1 MLIIDFY
8 IPKTKSDCIMPYSHN
23 HPKQS
28 HKLSRLKQL
37 GVLLCMLPSLANAQ
51 EEIIV
56 FHNTENLFYPTDDT
70 LTLDDDFTING
81 KKHWTFKKYKNKLN
95 SLAKTYISID
105 SKQMPA
111 LIGLCEIENNTVL
124 DNLTQDTPLRKVGY
138 KYIHYPSNDI
148 RGIDVAL
155 LYDPKKF
162 KIIDSFP
169 LPRISQREEDRTR
182 DVLYVKGILDSI
194 TLNIYVLHAPSRRE
208 NNIKKDLRQHIFENI
223 YQNIE
228 KLKQEGETNFII
240 MGDFNDNPWDET
252 VSKGFKLQ
260 SKHSNTPPLLT
271 NLMSNN
277 KDKAGSYVFSGTLF
291 SFDQFIVS
299 EQIKQRLVFDTSCN
313 QTFVYKPNFLI
324 LQDKRQRYDRPSP
337 TYKGMRYAGGISDHF
352 PIVMR
357 LNTVS
362 NK

>member
-1 MLIIDFY
+1 
-8 IPKTKSDCIMPYSHN
+8 MPYSYN
-23 HPKQS
+23 HSKTR
-28 HKLSRLKQL
+28 HKLSRLKQI
-37 GVLLCMLPSLANAQ
+37 GMLLCILPSLASSQ

-56 FHNTENLFYPTDDT
+56 FHNVENLFYPTDDT
-70 LTLDDDFTING
+70 LTLDDDFTVNG
-81 KKHWTFKKYKNKLN
+81 KKHWTFRKYKNKLN

-105 SKQMPA
+105 SKLMPA

-124 DNLTQDTPLRKVGY
+124 DNLTRETPLRKVGY

-162 KIIDSFP
+162 TIIKSFP
-169 LPRISQREEDRTR
+169 LPRISQKEEDRTR

-223 YQNIE
+223 YHNIE
-228 KLKQEGETNFII
+228 KLSQEGETNFIV

-252 VSKGFKLQ
+252 VCNGFRT
-260 SKHSNTPPLLT
+260 KHTDSNSLLI
-271 NLMSNN
+271 NLMRNN
-277 KDKAGSYVFSGTLF
+277 KDKTGSYVFSGSLF
-291 SFDQFIVS
+291 SFDQFLVS
-299 EQIKQRLVFDTSCN
+299 EQIEQRLIFDSSCN
-313 QTFVYKPNFLI
+313 KTFVYKPKFMI
-324 LQDKRQRYDRPSP
+324 LQDKRQKYDRPFP

-357 LNTVS
+357 LKTS
-362 NK
+362 PTK